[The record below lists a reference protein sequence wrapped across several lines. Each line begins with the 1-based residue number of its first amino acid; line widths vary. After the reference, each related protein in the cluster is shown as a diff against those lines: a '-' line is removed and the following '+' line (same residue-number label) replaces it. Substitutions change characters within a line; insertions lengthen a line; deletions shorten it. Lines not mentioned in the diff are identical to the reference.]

1 MTISI
6 HAAFRALALTDGKVS
21 VKHAR
26 ASQVK
31 RAHTKFRPSDA
42 GGSSN
47 NNNELAAGGSS
58 AIRRRPN
65 R

>member
-42 GGSSN
+42 GGKQKTKQQKFTIK
-47 NNNELAAGGSS
+47 NE
-58 AIRRRPN
+58 N
-65 R
+65 

>member
-31 RAHTKFRPSDA
+31 RAHTKTLSSHSGSDKQNKKYA
-42 GGSSN
+42 LQKRQRSK
-47 NNNELAAGGSS
+47 E
-58 AIRRRPN
+58 R
-65 R
+65 